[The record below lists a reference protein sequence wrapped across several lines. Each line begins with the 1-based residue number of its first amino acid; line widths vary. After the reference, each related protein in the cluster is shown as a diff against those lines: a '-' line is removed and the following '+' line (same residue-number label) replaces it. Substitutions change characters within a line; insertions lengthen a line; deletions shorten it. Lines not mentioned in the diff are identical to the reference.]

1 MPVHEDVKDE
11 AVKTEDAKTPAHPAL
26 RVVVA
31 PDSFKGSATATQV
44 AEALAAGARA
54 VLGGGADVRAVPFA
68 DGGEGTLDAIL
79 GAWGTEPRTCATTDA
94 LGRPTTARYGVSPD
108 GRTLAVE
115 AAEAY
120 GLPKVSDVPLR
131 PLDATSSGVGT
142 VVLAA
147 LDAAPDAEEVVLFVG
162 GSASTDGGAGL
173 LSDLGA
179 RFLDADGAAVAP
191 GGGGLRSLARIDLDG
206 LHARA
211 RALRWRIACD
221 VDNPLLGPRGA
232 AAVFGPQKGATPDD
246 VAVLDDGLAH
256 LADALADAT
265 GRDARGLPGA
275 GASGG
280 LPVGLSAVLGAEL
293 VPGGE
298 LVADAVGLAETL
310 EGADLVLTG
319 EGRLDEQSLHGKVV
333 DTVVRLVAG
342 RAAVVVVAGGVELTP
357 AQAAEAGIAAAF
369 SLAPGPRTLAELSRD
384 AVAELERTAAHACRL
399 FAAGRASR

>member
-1 MPVHEDVKDE
+1 MHEDVKDIPDPQ
-11 AVKTEDAKTPAHPAL
+11 ARPL
-26 RVVVA
+26 SVVVA

-44 AEALAAGARA
+44 AEALAAGARTA
-54 VLGGGADVRAVPFA
+54 LGEGARVRTVPFA

-79 GAWGTEPRTCATTDA
+79 GAWGAEARTCPTSDA

-120 GLPKVSDVPLR
+120 GLPKVADVPLR
-131 PLDATSSGVGT
+131 ALDATSHGVGT

-147 LDAAPDAEEVVLFVG
+147 LDDAPAAQEVVLFVG

-173 LSDLGA
+173 LTALGA
-179 RFLDADGAAVAP
+179 RFLDASGQAVP
-191 GGGGLRSLARIDLDG
+191 EGGGGLRSLARVDLSGIDP
-206 LHARA
+206 RA
-211 RALRWRIACD
+211 RGLRWRIACD

-232 AAVFGPQKGATPDD
+232 AAVFGPQKGATAAD
-246 VAVLDDGLAH
+246 VVALEDGLAR
-256 LADALADAT
+256 LADALAGST
-265 GRDARGLPGA
+265 GHDARDLPGA

-280 LPVGLSAVLGAEL
+280 LPVGLSAALGAAL

-298 LVADAVGLAETL
+298 LVADAVGLVGAL

-357 AQAAEAGIAAAF
+357 GQVADAGIAAAF

-384 AVAELERTAAHACRL
+384 AVVELERTAAHACRL